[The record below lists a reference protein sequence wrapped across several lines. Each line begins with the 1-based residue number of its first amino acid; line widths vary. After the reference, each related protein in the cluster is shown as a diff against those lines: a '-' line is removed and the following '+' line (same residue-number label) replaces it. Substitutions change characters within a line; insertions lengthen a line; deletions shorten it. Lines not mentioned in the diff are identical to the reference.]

1 MKSLKITFILL
12 FISLASIAQSGV
24 VFQGIARDNNS
35 AAIVDKTMIFTF
47 RITLQDGTDLY
58 NETQQIKTDNFGV
71 FSHVIGTGN
80 AVTGTFGGVDFSQ
93 GNLKA
98 IIAVNNDGT
107 ETQIYDQK
115 FEFVPYARHANTAT
129 NATNATNAKSA
140 DNGVP
145 IGTIVSFAGDVVP
158 KGWVECNGQDLMGF
172 VDGVDVYYDLR
183 VLLGFVRNAPNLGG
197 VYLKGVGAPSN
208 SNYTHEIGLR
218 TYQDPSTQTHTHQLL
233 GNFDT
238 NVTGDHVHGLR
249 FANSQNNDNGGQGYP
264 ANNNHQSFK
273 SSDRTDNDTQW
284 YYDNN
289 HAQRM
294 EETKGNHNHTVNIE
308 RTTGHG
314 GILGNAQVDGNH
326 EKENRPYSYGVRYII
341 KY

>member
-12 FISLASIAQSGV
+12 LISLSSLAQSGV

-35 AAIVDKTMIFTF
+35 ASIVDKTMIFTF
-47 RITLQDGTDLY
+47 RITLQDGSDLY
-58 NETQQIKTDNFGV
+58 KETQQIKTDNFGV

-80 AVTGTFGGVDFSQ
+80 AVTGTFGGIDFSQ

-98 IIAVNNDGT
+98 IITVSNEGT

-129 NATNATNAKSA
+129 NATNAANAINATSA

-158 KGWVECNGQDLMGF
+158 KGWVECNGQDLMGL

-183 VLLGFVRNAPNLGG
+183 VVLGYVRNAPNLGG
-197 VYLKGVGAPSN
+197 VYLKGVGTPN
-208 SNYTHEIGLR
+208 NLNYTHEIGLR
-218 TYQDPSTQTHTHQLL
+218 TYQDPSTQTHTHELL

-238 NVTGDHVHGLR
+238 NETGNHSHGYNDPKGDWNEKDGTYWDGQSNDARHNEYPQVRNTGD
-249 FANSQNNDNGGQGYP
+249 A
-264 ANNNHQSFK
+264 
-273 SSDRTDNDTQW
+273 
-284 YYDNN
+284 
-289 HAQRM
+289 
-294 EETKGNHNHTVNIE
+294 GNHKHTVNIG

-314 GILGNAQVDGNH
+314 GILGNRQVDGNN

>member
-12 FISLASIAQSGV
+12 FISLASFAQSGM

-58 NETQQIKTDNFGV
+58 KETQQIKTDNFGV

-80 AVTGTFGGVDFSQ
+80 AVTGTFGGVNFSQ

-98 IIAVNNDGT
+98 IIVVNNDGT
-107 ETQIYDQK
+107 DTQIYDQK
-115 FEFVPYARHANTAT
+115 FEYVPYARHANTA
-129 NATNATNAKSA
+129 

-145 IGTIVSFAGDVVP
+145 VGTIVTSLSNDVP
-158 KGWVECNGQDLMGF
+158 EGWIECNGQSLS
-172 VDGVDVYYDLR
+172 DGKFADLR
-183 VLLGFVRNAPNLGG
+183 NALGGLTNVPNLRG
-197 VYLKGVGAPSN
+197 VYLKGAGAPN
-208 SNYTHEIGLR
+208 NTNYSHEIGLR
-218 TYQDPSTQTHTHQLL
+218 AYQDPSTQTHTHSYS
-233 GNFDT
+233 GNHET
-238 NVTGDHVHGLR
+238 NETGNHVHGVR
-249 FANSQNNDNGGQGYP
+249 FANNQNNDSGGQGYA
-264 ANNNHQSFK
+264 ANNNHQSFR
-273 SSDRTDNDTQW
+273 SSDRTGDASQW

-294 EETKGNHNHTVNIE
+294 VETKGNHKHTVNVSG
-308 RTTGHG
+308 TTGHG
-314 GILGNAQVDGNH
+314 GILGNAQRDGNL

>member
-12 FISLASIAQSGV
+12 FISLASFAQSGM

-35 AAIVDKTMIFTF
+35 AAIVDKTMVFTF
-47 RITLQDGTDLY
+47 RITQQDGTDLY
-58 NETQQIKTDNFGV
+58 QETQQIKTDNFGV

-80 AVTGTFGGVDFSQ
+80 AVTGTFGGVNFSQ

-98 IIAVNNDGT
+98 IIVVNNDGT
-107 ETQIYDQK
+107 DTQIYDQK
-115 FEFVPYARHANTAT
+115 FEYVPYARHANTA
-129 NATNATNAKSA
+129 

-145 IGTIVSFAGDVVP
+145 VGTIVTSLSNDVP
-158 KGWVECNGQDLMGF
+158 EGWIECNGQSLADDKF
-172 VDGVDVYYDLR
+172 ADLR
-183 VLLGFVRNAPNLGG
+183 NALGGLTNVPNLGG
-197 VYLKGVGAPSN
+197 MYLKGAGAPNN
-208 SNYTHEIGLR
+208 SNYSHSINLGEF
-218 TYQDPSTQTHTHQLL
+218 QQPATQTHTHILL

-249 FANSQNNDNGGQGYP
+249 FANNPGNDPGAQGFP
-264 ANNNHQSFK
+264 ANNNHNSFR
-273 SSDRTDNDTQW
+273 SSDRNEGGNTTW

-289 HAQRM
+289 YAQRM
-294 EETKGNHNHTVNIE
+294 QETKGNHNHTVNIE

-314 GILGNAQVDGNH
+314 GILGNAQRDGNL